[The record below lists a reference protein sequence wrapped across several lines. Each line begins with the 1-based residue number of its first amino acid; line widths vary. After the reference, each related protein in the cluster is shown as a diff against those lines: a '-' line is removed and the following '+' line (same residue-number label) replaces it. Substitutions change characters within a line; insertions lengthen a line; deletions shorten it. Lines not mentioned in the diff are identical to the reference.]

1 LKSVKIVLT
10 APSQS
15 KEIIVKVDQESTQI
29 VERLN
34 EKLTNYVKLIDK
46 STNRVMQVMEIPTG
60 QCIKLVDE
68 RTDDLIKLVDQ
79 RSSEVIK
86 IANISMERVLSCTE
100 FFLVTGYLFLSFV
113 ICGVNFEKLYGY
125 SSISKIIFLT
135 FLLFVYSSPSSC
147 IDYSLLLFS
156 SFAYFTIILA
166 LNCFFLLLYCLKF
179 VLQIILWCIFIFS
192 LDTPFHSQILI
203 NPNHISNLI
212 NLCEFSAYDTYSLL

>member
-1 LKSVKIVLT
+1 MCLTLSPFHSKAVMVLYLL
-10 APSQS
+10 
-15 KEIIVKVDQESTQI
+15 IESLM
-29 VERLN
+29 R
-34 EKLTNYVKLIDK
+34 YLIY
-46 STNRVMQVMEIPTG
+46 SN
-60 QCIKLVDE
+60 
-68 RTDDLIKLVDQ
+68 
-79 RSSEVIK
+79 
-86 IANISMERVLSCTE
+86 
-100 FFLVTGYLFLSFV
+100 
-113 ICGVNFEKLYGY
+113 LYYYYYYY

-166 LNCFFLLLYCLKF
+166 LNCFFLLIYCLKF

-192 LDTPFHSQILI
+192 LDTPFQSQILI